1 MTLTELE
8 HIFRFQTTATD
19 DYVPKDTLDYVLIN
33 GQNRIMG
40 TANATALDK
49 TLASLN
55 EGNYVFDAYR
65 DRTPVF
71 IVPEV
76 ILPM

>member
-33 GQNRIMG
+33 GQNRTTG

-49 TLASLN
+49 TLESLN

-71 IVPEV
+71 IVPEI

>member
-8 HIFRFQTTATD
+8 HIFRFQTTTTD
-19 DYVPKDTLDYVLIN
+19 SYTPKDTLDYVLIN
-33 GQNRIMG
+33 GQNRVAG
-40 TANATALDK
+40 VANADTLDK
-49 TLASLN
+49 TLESLN
-55 EGNYVFDAYR
+55 KDGYVFDAYR

-76 ILPM
+76 IVPM